1 MNHAELEELRKR
13 YKHAEELR
21 KNIDNTAGLLDAI
34 RRRMGKG
41 SSPYQ
46 LGLNRKVDNYN
57 SQVYLTVPESVIAAM
72 IPGIKKVL
80 ADMRVEFKSLD
91 GTK

>member
-21 KNIDNTAGLLDAI
+21 KNIDNTAGLIDAI

-41 SSPYQ
+41 PSPYNI
-46 LGLNRKVDNYN
+46 GINRKVDDYN

-72 IPGIKKVL
+72 IPGLKKVL
-80 ADMRVEFKSLD
+80 AEMREEFKSLD
-91 GTK
+91 GNK